1 MGVTRIGNIALY
13 NNTISDVTNTQKRL
27 AELQEQISSGIKS
40 RDFAGLNGQ
49 VEQYT
54 LLEAKIRMTTSQIE
68 GNQLNLSRINT
79 ADQAM
84 AQAVDIADKMED
96 LIVQS
101 RGTATNASVDMPEIM
116 RNYLKD
122 LQQTLNINF
131 EGRYLMGG
139 TNTSTPPVPDIMQ
152 GYVDGV
158 NGGAGY
164 YAGSEHNIVYRRDER
179 SEYEFPVRADDPSF
193 QKIIAAA
200 KQAID
205 AFTSNNT
212 ESMGAAL
219 DLMQSGQ
226 RELNVARGRVGST
239 AISLTET
246 NEQLSSLKLYWK
258 GVTEEVGKTDLL
270 AASTEVANHEAVL
283 QAAFAVFSR
292 LSQLRLTDFLR

>member
-1 MGVTRIGNIALY
+1 MGVTRVGNVALY
-13 NNTISDVTNTQKRL
+13 NNTLKDVTNTQKRL

-68 GNQLNLSRINT
+68 GNQLNLSRVQT

-84 AQAVDIADKMED
+84 AQAVEIADKMED

-101 RGTATNASVDMPEIM
+101 RSGATNASIDMPAIM

-122 LQQTLNINF
+122 LQQALNINF

-139 TNTSTPPVPDIMQ
+139 TNTSSAPVPDIMQ
-152 GYVDGV
+152 GGSGV
-158 NGGAGY
+158 EAGAGY
-164 YAGSEHNIVYRRDER
+164 YAGSEHNITYRRDER
-179 SEYEFPVRADDPSF
+179 TEYEFPIRADDPSF
-193 QKIIAAA
+193 QKIIGAA
-200 KQAID
+200 KLAMD
-205 AFTSNNT
+205 AFAANSTDV
-212 ESMGAAL
+212 MGEAL
-219 DLMQSGQ
+219 DLMQEGQ
-226 RELNVARGRVGST
+226 RDLNVARGRVNST
-239 AISLTET
+239 AISLEQT
-246 NEQLSSLKLYWK
+246 NEQLNSLKLYWK

-292 LSQLRLTDFLR
+292 LSQLRLTDYLR

>member
-1 MGVTRIGNIALY
+1 MGVTRVGNIALY
-13 NNTISDVTNTQKRL
+13 NNTLKDVTNTQKRL

-101 RGTATNASVDMPEIM
+101 RSGASNASVDMPAIM
-116 RNYLKD
+116 KNYLKD
-122 LQQTLNINF
+122 LQQALNINF
-131 EGRYLMGG
+131 EGRYLLGG
-139 TNTSTPPVPDIMQ
+139 TNTSTAPVPDIMQ
-152 GYVDGV
+152 GDT
-158 NGGAGY
+158 GAGY
-164 YAGSEHNIVYRRDER
+164 YQGSEHNITYRRDER
-179 SEYEFPVRADDPSF
+179 TEYDFPVRADDPAF
-193 QKIIAAA
+193 QQIIAAA
-200 KQAID
+200 KMAMN
-205 AFTSNNT
+205 AFADNSTTN
-212 ESMGAAL
+212 MGNAL
-219 DLMQSGQ
+219 DMMQAGQ
-226 RELNVARGRVGST
+226 RELNVARGRVNST
-239 AISLTET
+239 AISITDT
-246 NEQLSSLKLYWK
+246 NEQLGSLKLYWK

-292 LSQLRLTDFLR
+292 LSQLRLTDYLR